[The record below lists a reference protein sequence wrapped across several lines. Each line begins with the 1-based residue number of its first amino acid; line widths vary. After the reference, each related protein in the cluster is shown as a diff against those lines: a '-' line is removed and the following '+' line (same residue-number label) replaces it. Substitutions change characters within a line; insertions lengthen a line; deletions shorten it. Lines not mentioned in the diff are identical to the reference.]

1 MRSAWGLR
9 IVTIATL
16 VLIFHLDVSP
26 DLRVAGVAAELP
38 LGLAIAAGLTGG
50 VERGA
55 FFGFFYGFAVDLF
68 FFTPIGL
75 RALVFG
81 TIGWIAGHVFLDRI
95 EESPVTSAVAIG
107 LGTGAGLATFAGLGV
122 ALGETALLESPITR
136 IVLVASLINAVL
148 AVPFMWIAHW
158 MWAVDPL
165 GNKRFAS

>member
-1 MRSAWGLR
+1 MRSAWSLR
-9 IVTIATL
+9 VVVIATL
-16 VLIFHLDVSP
+16 ILIFHLDVSP

-38 LGLAIAAGLTGG
+38 LGIAIAAGLAGG

-75 RALVFG
+75 RALIFG
-81 TIGWIAGHVFLDRI
+81 TIGWLAGHMFLDRI
-95 EESPVTSAVAIG
+95 EESPVMSAVAIG
-107 LGTGAGLATFAGLGV
+107 AGTGIGLTAFAGLGV

-136 IVLVASLINAVL
+136 IVLIASLINAVI
-148 AVPFMWIAHW
+148 AVPLMWVAHW

>member
-1 MRSAWGLR
+1 ML
-9 IVTIATL
+9 IAML

-38 LGLAIAAGLTGG
+38 LGLTIAAGLSGG

-55 FFGFFYGFAVDLF
+55 FFGFFFGFAVDLF

-81 TIGWIAGHVFLDRI
+81 AIGWIAGHLFLDRI
-95 EESPVTSAVAIG
+95 EESPVVSALAIG
-107 LGTGAGLATFAGLGV
+107 AGTAVGLAAFAGIGV
-122 ALGETALLESPITR
+122 ALGETVLLESPITR
-136 IVLVASLINAVL
+136 IVLIASLINAVL
-148 AVPFMWIAHW
+148 AVLLMWVAHW

-165 GNKRFAS
+165 GTKRFVT